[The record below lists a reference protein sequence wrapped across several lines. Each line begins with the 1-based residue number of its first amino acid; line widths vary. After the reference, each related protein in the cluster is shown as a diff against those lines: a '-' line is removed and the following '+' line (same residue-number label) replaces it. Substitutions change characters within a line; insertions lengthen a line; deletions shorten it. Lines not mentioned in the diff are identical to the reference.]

1 MILPFPLPPFPL
13 SAICL
18 PLWDLCDLSL
28 AIYFLDLAI
37 FCASK
42 HEIELE
48 IFEQRPGERRRRFYR
63 GFVAHQMLQLLKLV
77 VVNIVVA
84 VAAVAALLAD
94 AYRVRHWANF
104 FMAHNW
110 PN

>member
-1 MILPFPLPPFPL
+1 
-13 SAICL
+13 
-18 PLWDLCDLSL
+18 
-28 AIYFLDLAI
+28 
-37 FCASK
+37 
-42 HEIELE
+42 
-48 IFEQRPGERRRRFYR
+48 
-63 GFVAHQMLQLLKLV
+63 MLQLLKLV

-84 VAAVAALLAD
+84 VVVALLAVAD

>member
-1 MILPFPLPPFPL
+1 MFVYRQNESWTLATGHWTLEDDTPFPSPLPPLPL

-42 HEIELE
+42 HEIELA
-48 IFEQRPGERRRRFYR
+48 IFEQRPGKEEE
-63 GFVAHQMLQLLKLV
+63 GFSGDL
-77 VVNIVVA
+77 
-84 VAAVAALLAD
+84 
-94 AYRVRHWANF
+94 
-104 FMAHNW
+104 W
-110 PN
+110 PIKCCSY

>member
-1 MILPFPLPPFPL
+1 
-13 SAICL
+13 
-18 PLWDLCDLSL
+18 
-28 AIYFLDLAI
+28 
-37 FCASK
+37 
-42 HEIELE
+42 
-48 IFEQRPGERRRRFYR
+48 
-63 GFVAHQMLQLLKLV
+63 MLQILKLV

-84 VAAVAALLAD
+84 VVAVAALLAD

>member
-1 MILPFPLPPFPL
+1 
-13 SAICL
+13 
-18 PLWDLCDLSL
+18 
-28 AIYFLDLAI
+28 
-37 FCASK
+37 
-42 HEIELE
+42 
-48 IFEQRPGERRRRFYR
+48 
-63 GFVAHQMLQLLKLV
+63 MLQLLKLV

-84 VAAVAALLAD
+84 VVALLAVAD